1 MNTTINFNYKQKKWN
16 IIRIKKTKK
25 KHLKQ
30 NSLFF
35 QNEYKYLI
43 RSF

>member
-25 KHLKQ
+25 KAFKIE
-30 NSLFF
+30 FF
-35 QNEYKYLI
+35 IFSK
-43 RSF
+43 